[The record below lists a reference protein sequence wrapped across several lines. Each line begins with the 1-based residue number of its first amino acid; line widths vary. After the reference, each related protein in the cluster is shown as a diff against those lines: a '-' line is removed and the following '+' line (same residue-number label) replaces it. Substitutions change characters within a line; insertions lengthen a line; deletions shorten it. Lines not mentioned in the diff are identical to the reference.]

1 MEWFTNLGVFAVPVA
16 AIIVGGVIAVLAMV
30 LKHQERIAKIERG
43 VDPDA
48 PWPQQK

>member
-30 LKHQERIAKIERG
+30 HSHQERMAKIERG
-43 VDPDA
+43 MDPDA
-48 PWPQQK
+48 RTQQR